1 MTLSMV
7 SKVAVMM
14 RLPPGVPTTITTL
27 PSLVTM
33 VGLMDDSGALPGA
46 MALASPCTRPY
57 MFGTPIFE
65 VKSSISSL
73 RMTPVLLAITP
84 APNQSLRV

>member
-1 MTLSMV
+1 MTV
-7 SKVAVMM
+7 
-14 RLPPGVPTTITTL
+14 L

-57 MFGTPIFE
+57 MLGTPTLA

-73 RMTPVLLAITP
+73 RITPVLLAMTP
-84 APNQSLRV
+84 APNQSFRV